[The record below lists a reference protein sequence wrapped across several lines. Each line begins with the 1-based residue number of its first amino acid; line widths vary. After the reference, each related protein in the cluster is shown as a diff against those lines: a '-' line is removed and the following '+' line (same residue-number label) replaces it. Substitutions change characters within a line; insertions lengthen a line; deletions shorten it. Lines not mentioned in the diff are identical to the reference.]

1 MEATVVYRFH
11 IALRGVSP
19 KIWRRVE
26 LTACS
31 SLANLQ
37 RVIQVVM
44 GWSDEYQHRFCIR
57 NHYLGTSRPGGLLFF
72 GDPEAMTL
80 FEFAFRLQ
88 ERFTYE
94 YNFFDAW
101 LFDARFEGGRASD
114 SKRCHPRCVAGARRA
129 PLADSGGAEM
139 FMDRHVAEM
148 PGARKARHVERR
160 LREIAVLL
168 KDPALDDRLQGALAT
183 DSRSA
188 TAARFRSPGGE

>member
-11 IALRGVSP
+11 ISLRRVSP

-57 NHYLGTSRPGGLLFF
+57 NHYLGASRSGGLLFF

-94 YNFFDAW
+94 YNFCDAW
-101 LFDARFEGGRASD
+101 LLDIRVEGEGAFDP
-114 SKRCHPRCVAGARRA
+114 KRRYPRCVGGARRA
-129 PLADSGGAEM
+129 PVEDSGGAEI
-139 FMDRHVAEM
+139 FMERQDSGNAR
-148 PGARKARHVERR
+148 GAKSLACGASAAGY
-160 LREIAVLL
+160 RE
-168 KDPALDDRLQGALAT
+168 AT
-183 DSRSA
+183 RGSRS
-188 TAARFRSPGGE
+188 